1 MVGRNEDLVAQIQQG
16 KNWLLEELWENNTGL
31 INYISLRYMD
41 GCGCHYDMDDLKQ
54 AGYLGLHVAA
64 MTYSPDRGAS
74 FASHAFDH
82 IRNAMREVAGLR
94 RRKRDVLLDAVSLN
108 APVGDDG
115 TDTLI
120 DFISSPQGADMV
132 ELENLKTIVRNAVAH
147 IREDHIRDA
156 IQAIYW
162 EEESAAEYAV
172 RNGISVKT
180 VYERLQKGYG
190 ILRRKW
196 SIVSLALAQGY
207 DIEYHKHKTLSA
219 FRTDGTSS
227 VEGAVIYQEKMKR
240 RREGLYKHLGNL
252 LGRGIDSLENGS
264 KKT

>member
-1 MVGRNEDLVAQIQQG
+1 MI
-16 KNWLLEELWENNTGL
+16 
-31 INYISLRYMD
+31 
-41 GCGCHYDMDDLKQ
+41 
-54 AGYLGLHVAA
+54 
-64 MTYSPDRGAS
+64 
-74 FASHAFDH
+74 
-82 IRNAMREVAGLR
+82 
-94 RRKRDVLLDAVSLN
+94 
-108 APVGDDG
+108 
-115 TDTLI
+115 
-120 DFISSPQGADMV
+120 
-132 ELENLKTIVRNAVAH
+132 ELENFKTIVRNAVAH

-207 DIEYHKHKTLSA
+207 DTDYHKHKTLSA
-219 FRTDGTSS
+219 FRTDGVSS
-227 VEGAVIYQEKMKR
+227 VEGAVIYEEKMKR

-252 LGRGIDSLENGS
+252 LGRGIDSLENGTE
-264 KKT
+264 K